1 MSATVAAA
9 LKKLSAVVLSDKKNL
24 KTAVG
29 IIIGIIVIIVMP
41 IAAVL
46 SIFSGDMNIDTD
58 RLQQMITESLT
69 SEEED
74 NLKFIEDTML
84 TLDEKMTAAGF
95 PDRVKEAQVLY
106 VLVLS
111 DYSREDGFTDKLV
124 GCFAADQTDEQ
135 LILAVNETFGTD
147 NELYL
152 FEAPIDLLSYI
163 SINKDGWQKH
173 SYAASC
179 SVSDRVLF
187 QMLKDNP
194 NIQKV
199 YLCLDNDE
207 AGQKANERISDKLF
221 IQGIQHEILVPNHK
235 DWNEDRLAADGNAPR
250 SCAEFSV
257 SNENEEEGEEP
268 CQALQL

>member
-9 LKKLSAVVLSDKKNL
+9 LKKLSAVVLSDKNNL

-95 PDRVKEAQVLY
+95 PNRVKEAQVLY
-106 VLVLS
+106 VLALS

-135 LILAVNETFGTD
+135 LISAVNEAFGTD
-147 NELYL
+147 
-152 FEAPIDLLSYI
+152 
-163 SINKDGWQKH
+163 INSED
-173 SYAASC
+173 
-179 SVSDRVLF
+179 F
-187 QMLKDNP
+187 T
-194 NIQKV
+194 KV
-199 YLCLDNDE
+199 MNDIR
-207 AGQKANERISDKLF
+207 AK
-221 IQGIQHEILVPNHK
+221 
-235 DWNEDRLAADGNAPR
+235 
-250 SCAEFSV
+250 
-257 SNENEEEGEEP
+257 EEV
-268 CQALQL
+268 

>member
-9 LKKLSAVVLSDKKNL
+9 LKKLSAVVLSDKNNL
-24 KTAVG
+24 KTVVG

-106 VLVLS
+106 VLALS

-135 LILAVNETFGTD
+135 LISAVNETFGTD
-147 NELYL
+147 IKSED
-152 FEAPIDLLSYI
+152 FTKI
-163 SINKDGWQKH
+163 
-173 SYAASC
+173 
-179 SVSDRVLF
+179 
-187 QMLKDNP
+187 M
-194 NIQKV
+194 
-199 YLCLDNDE
+199 NDIR
-207 AGQKANERISDKLF
+207 AKGA
-221 IQGIQHEILVPNHK
+221 
-235 DWNEDRLAADGNAPR
+235 
-250 SCAEFSV
+250 
-257 SNENEEEGEEP
+257 
-268 CQALQL
+268 

>member
-84 TLDEKMTAAGF
+84 TLDEKMTTAAF

-106 VLVLS
+106 VLALS

-124 GCFAADQTDEQ
+124 GCFAADQTNEQ
-135 LILAVNETFGTD
+135 LISAVNETFGTEIKSED
-147 NELYL
+147 
-152 FEAPIDLLSYI
+152 FTKI
-163 SINKDGWQKH
+163 
-173 SYAASC
+173 
-179 SVSDRVLF
+179 
-187 QMLKDNP
+187 M
-194 NIQKV
+194 
-199 YLCLDNDE
+199 NDIR
-207 AGQKANERISDKLF
+207 AKGT
-221 IQGIQHEILVPNHK
+221 
-235 DWNEDRLAADGNAPR
+235 
-250 SCAEFSV
+250 
-257 SNENEEEGEEP
+257 
-268 CQALQL
+268 

>member
-9 LKKLSAVVLSDKKNL
+9 LKKLSAVVLSDKNNL
-24 KTAVG
+24 KTVVG

-84 TLDEKMTAAGF
+84 TLDKKMTAAGF
-95 PDRVKEAQVLY
+95 PYRVKEAQVLY
-106 VLVLS
+106 VLALS

-135 LILAVNETFGTD
+135 LILAVNQAFGTD
-147 NELYL
+147 IKSED
-152 FEAPIDLLSYI
+152 FTKI
-163 SINKDGWQKH
+163 
-173 SYAASC
+173 
-179 SVSDRVLF
+179 
-187 QMLKDNP
+187 M
-194 NIQKV
+194 
-199 YLCLDNDE
+199 NDIR
-207 AGQKANERISDKLF
+207 AKGT
-221 IQGIQHEILVPNHK
+221 
-235 DWNEDRLAADGNAPR
+235 
-250 SCAEFSV
+250 
-257 SNENEEEGEEP
+257 
-268 CQALQL
+268 

>member
-95 PDRVKEAQVLY
+95 PNRVKEAQVLY
-106 VLVLS
+106 VLALS
-111 DYSREDGFTDKLV
+111 DYSREDGFTDQLV
-124 GCFAADQTDEQ
+124 DCFADNQTDEQ

-147 NELYL
+147 
-152 FEAPIDLLSYI
+152 
-163 SINKDGWQKH
+163 INSED
-173 SYAASC
+173 
-179 SVSDRVLF
+179 F
-187 QMLKDNP
+187 T
-194 NIQKV
+194 KV
-199 YLCLDNDE
+199 MNDIR
-207 AGQKANERISDKLF
+207 AK
-221 IQGIQHEILVPNHK
+221 
-235 DWNEDRLAADGNAPR
+235 
-250 SCAEFSV
+250 
-257 SNENEEEGEEP
+257 EEV
-268 CQALQL
+268 

>member
-84 TLDEKMTAAGF
+84 TLDEKMTDAGF

-106 VLVLS
+106 VLALS

-135 LILAVNETFGTD
+135 LILAVNEAFGTD
-147 NELYL
+147 IKSKN
-152 FEAPIDLLSYI
+152 FT
-163 SINKDGWQKH
+163 
-173 SYAASC
+173 
-179 SVSDRVLF
+179 
-187 QMLKDNP
+187 
-194 NIQKV
+194 KV
-199 YLCLDNDE
+199 MNDIR
-207 AGQKANERISDKLF
+207 AKGT
-221 IQGIQHEILVPNHK
+221 
-235 DWNEDRLAADGNAPR
+235 
-250 SCAEFSV
+250 
-257 SNENEEEGEEP
+257 
-268 CQALQL
+268 

>member
-9 LKKLSAVVLSDKKNL
+9 LKKLSAVVLSDKNNL

-29 IIIGIIVIIVMP
+29 IIIGLIVIIVMP

-95 PDRVKEAQVLY
+95 PNRVKEAQVLY
-106 VLVLS
+106 VLALS

-135 LILAVNETFGTD
+135 LISAVNETFGTD
-147 NELYL
+147 IKSED
-152 FEAPIDLLSYI
+152 FTKI
-163 SINKDGWQKH
+163 
-173 SYAASC
+173 
-179 SVSDRVLF
+179 
-187 QMLKDNP
+187 M
-194 NIQKV
+194 
-199 YLCLDNDE
+199 NDIR
-207 AGQKANERISDKLF
+207 AK
-221 IQGIQHEILVPNHK
+221 
-235 DWNEDRLAADGNAPR
+235 
-250 SCAEFSV
+250 
-257 SNENEEEGEEP
+257 EEV
-268 CQALQL
+268 

>member
-9 LKKLSAVVLSDKKNL
+9 LKKLSDVVLSDKNNL

-106 VLVLS
+106 VLALS

-147 NELYL
+147 
-152 FEAPIDLLSYI
+152 
-163 SINKDGWQKH
+163 INSED
-173 SYAASC
+173 
-179 SVSDRVLF
+179 F
-187 QMLKDNP
+187 T
-194 NIQKV
+194 KV
-199 YLCLDNDE
+199 INDIR
-207 AGQKANERISDKLF
+207 AKGT
-221 IQGIQHEILVPNHK
+221 
-235 DWNEDRLAADGNAPR
+235 
-250 SCAEFSV
+250 
-257 SNENEEEGEEP
+257 
-268 CQALQL
+268 

>member
-9 LKKLSAVVLSDKKNL
+9 LKKLSAVVLSDKNNL
-24 KTAVG
+24 KTVVG

-84 TLDEKMTAAGF
+84 TLDEKMTDAGF
-95 PDRVKEAQVLY
+95 FDRVKEAQVLY

-147 NELYL
+147 
-152 FEAPIDLLSYI
+152 
-163 SINKDGWQKH
+163 INSED
-173 SYAASC
+173 
-179 SVSDRVLF
+179 F
-187 QMLKDNP
+187 T
-194 NIQKV
+194 KV
-199 YLCLDNDE
+199 MNDIR
-207 AGQKANERISDKLF
+207 AKGT
-221 IQGIQHEILVPNHK
+221 
-235 DWNEDRLAADGNAPR
+235 
-250 SCAEFSV
+250 
-257 SNENEEEGEEP
+257 
-268 CQALQL
+268 

>member
-69 SEEED
+69 SEEEE
-74 NLKFIEDTML
+74 NLKFIEDTMF
-84 TLDEKMTAAGF
+84 TLDEKMTDAGF

-135 LILAVNETFGTD
+135 LILAVNEAFGTD
-147 NELYL
+147 IKSED
-152 FEAPIDLLSYI
+152 FTKI
-163 SINKDGWQKH
+163 
-173 SYAASC
+173 
-179 SVSDRVLF
+179 
-187 QMLKDNP
+187 M
-194 NIQKV
+194 
-199 YLCLDNDE
+199 NDIR
-207 AGQKANERISDKLF
+207 AKGD
-221 IQGIQHEILVPNHK
+221 
-235 DWNEDRLAADGNAPR
+235 
-250 SCAEFSV
+250 
-257 SNENEEEGEEP
+257 
-268 CQALQL
+268 

>member
-9 LKKLSAVVLSDKKNL
+9 LKKLSAVVLSDKNNL

-46 SIFSGDMNIDTD
+46 SIFSGEMNIDTD

-84 TLDEKMTAAGF
+84 TLDKKMTDAGF
-95 PDRVKEAQVLY
+95 HDRVKEAQVLY
-106 VLVLS
+106 VLALS

-135 LILAVNETFGTD
+135 LISAVNEAFGTD
-147 NELYL
+147 IKSED
-152 FEAPIDLLSYI
+152 FT
-163 SINKDGWQKH
+163 
-173 SYAASC
+173 
-179 SVSDRVLF
+179 
-187 QMLKDNP
+187 
-194 NIQKV
+194 KV
-199 YLCLDNDE
+199 MNDIR
-207 AGQKANERISDKLF
+207 AKGT
-221 IQGIQHEILVPNHK
+221 
-235 DWNEDRLAADGNAPR
+235 
-250 SCAEFSV
+250 
-257 SNENEEEGEEP
+257 
-268 CQALQL
+268 

>member
-9 LKKLSAVVLSDKKNL
+9 LKKLSAVVLSDKKNH

-106 VLVLS
+106 VLALS
-111 DYSREDGFTDKLV
+111 DYSKEDGFTDKLV
-124 GCFAADQTDEQ
+124 GCFFADQTNEQ
-135 LILAVNETFGTD
+135 LISAVNETFGTD
-147 NELYL
+147 IKSED
-152 FEAPIDLLSYI
+152 FTKI
-163 SINKDGWQKH
+163 
-173 SYAASC
+173 
-179 SVSDRVLF
+179 
-187 QMLKDNP
+187 M
-194 NIQKV
+194 
-199 YLCLDNDE
+199 NDIR
-207 AGQKANERISDKLF
+207 AK
-221 IQGIQHEILVPNHK
+221 
-235 DWNEDRLAADGNAPR
+235 
-250 SCAEFSV
+250 
-257 SNENEEEGEEP
+257 EEV
-268 CQALQL
+268 

>member
-74 NLKFIEDTML
+74 NLNFIEDTML

-106 VLVLS
+106 VLALS

-124 GCFAADQTDEQ
+124 DCFADNQTDEQ
-135 LILAVNETFGTD
+135 LILAVNEAFGTD
-147 NELYL
+147 
-152 FEAPIDLLSYI
+152 
-163 SINKDGWQKH
+163 INSED
-173 SYAASC
+173 
-179 SVSDRVLF
+179 F
-187 QMLKDNP
+187 T
-194 NIQKV
+194 KV
-199 YLCLDNDE
+199 MNDIR
-207 AGQKANERISDKLF
+207 AKGT
-221 IQGIQHEILVPNHK
+221 
-235 DWNEDRLAADGNAPR
+235 
-250 SCAEFSV
+250 
-257 SNENEEEGEEP
+257 
-268 CQALQL
+268 

>member
-9 LKKLSAVVLSDKKNL
+9 LKKLSAVVLSDKNNL

-29 IIIGIIVIIVMP
+29 IVIGIIVIIVMP

-106 VLVLS
+106 VLALS

-124 GCFAADQTDEQ
+124 DCFADNQTDEQ

-147 NELYL
+147 
-152 FEAPIDLLSYI
+152 
-163 SINKDGWQKH
+163 INSEDFTKI
-173 SYAASC
+173 
-179 SVSDRVLF
+179 
-187 QMLKDNP
+187 M
-194 NIQKV
+194 
-199 YLCLDNDE
+199 NDIR
-207 AGQKANERISDKLF
+207 AKGT
-221 IQGIQHEILVPNHK
+221 
-235 DWNEDRLAADGNAPR
+235 
-250 SCAEFSV
+250 
-257 SNENEEEGEEP
+257 
-268 CQALQL
+268 

>member
-106 VLVLS
+106 VLALS
-111 DYSREDGFTDKLV
+111 EYSKEDGFTHKLV
-124 GCFAADQTDEQ
+124 DCFADNQTDEQ
-135 LILAVNETFGTD
+135 LISAVNETFGTD
-147 NELYL
+147 IKSED
-152 FEAPIDLLSYI
+152 FTKI
-163 SINKDGWQKH
+163 
-173 SYAASC
+173 
-179 SVSDRVLF
+179 
-187 QMLKDNP
+187 M
-194 NIQKV
+194 
-199 YLCLDNDE
+199 NDIR
-207 AGQKANERISDKLF
+207 AKGT
-221 IQGIQHEILVPNHK
+221 
-235 DWNEDRLAADGNAPR
+235 
-250 SCAEFSV
+250 
-257 SNENEEEGEEP
+257 
-268 CQALQL
+268 

>member
-9 LKKLSAVVLSDKKNL
+9 LKKLSAVVLSDKNNL
-24 KTAVG
+24 KTVVG

-106 VLVLS
+106 VLALS

-124 GCFAADQTDEQ
+124 GCFAADQTNEQ
-135 LILAVNETFGTD
+135 LISAVNETFGTD
-147 NELYL
+147 IKSED
-152 FEAPIDLLSYI
+152 FTKI
-163 SINKDGWQKH
+163 
-173 SYAASC
+173 
-179 SVSDRVLF
+179 
-187 QMLKDNP
+187 M
-194 NIQKV
+194 
-199 YLCLDNDE
+199 ND
-207 AGQKANERISDKLF
+207 I
-221 IQGIQHEILVPNHK
+221 
-235 DWNEDRLAADGNAPR
+235 
-250 SCAEFSV
+250 
-257 SNENEEEGEEP
+257 
-268 CQALQL
+268 

>member
-9 LKKLSAVVLSDKKNL
+9 LKKLSAVVLSDKNNL
-24 KTAVG
+24 KTVVG

-74 NLKFIEDTML
+74 NLKFIEDIML
-84 TLDEKMTAAGF
+84 SLDEKMTAAGF
-95 PDRVKEAQVLY
+95 PNRVKEAQVLY
-106 VLVLS
+106 VLALS

-147 NELYL
+147 IKSED
-152 FEAPIDLLSYI
+152 FTKI
-163 SINKDGWQKH
+163 
-173 SYAASC
+173 
-179 SVSDRVLF
+179 
-187 QMLKDNP
+187 M
-194 NIQKV
+194 
-199 YLCLDNDE
+199 NDIR
-207 AGQKANERISDKLF
+207 AKGT
-221 IQGIQHEILVPNHK
+221 
-235 DWNEDRLAADGNAPR
+235 
-250 SCAEFSV
+250 
-257 SNENEEEGEEP
+257 
-268 CQALQL
+268 

>member
-95 PDRVKEAQVLY
+95 PNRVKEAQVLY
-106 VLVLS
+106 VLALS
-111 DYSREDGFTDKLV
+111 DYSKEDGFTDKLV
-124 GCFAADQTDEQ
+124 GCFFADQTNEQ
-135 LILAVNETFGTD
+135 LISAVNETFGTD
-147 NELYL
+147 IKSED
-152 FEAPIDLLSYI
+152 FTKI
-163 SINKDGWQKH
+163 
-173 SYAASC
+173 
-179 SVSDRVLF
+179 
-187 QMLKDNP
+187 M
-194 NIQKV
+194 
-199 YLCLDNDE
+199 NDIR
-207 AGQKANERISDKLF
+207 AK
-221 IQGIQHEILVPNHK
+221 
-235 DWNEDRLAADGNAPR
+235 
-250 SCAEFSV
+250 
-257 SNENEEEGEEP
+257 EEV
-268 CQALQL
+268 

>member
-9 LKKLSAVVLSDKKNL
+9 LKKLSAVVLSDKNNL

-58 RLQQMITESLT
+58 KLQQMITESLT

-84 TLDEKMTAAGF
+84 TLDEKMTDTGF
-95 PDRVKEAQVLY
+95 RDRVKEAQVLY
-106 VLVLS
+106 VLALS

-135 LILAVNETFGTD
+135 LILAVNEAFGTD
-147 NELYL
+147 
-152 FEAPIDLLSYI
+152 
-163 SINKDGWQKH
+163 INSEDFTKI
-173 SYAASC
+173 
-179 SVSDRVLF
+179 
-187 QMLKDNP
+187 M
-194 NIQKV
+194 
-199 YLCLDNDE
+199 NDIR
-207 AGQKANERISDKLF
+207 AKGT
-221 IQGIQHEILVPNHK
+221 
-235 DWNEDRLAADGNAPR
+235 
-250 SCAEFSV
+250 
-257 SNENEEEGEEP
+257 
-268 CQALQL
+268 

>member
-84 TLDEKMTAAGF
+84 TLDKKMTDAGF
-95 PDRVKEAQVLY
+95 HDRVKEAQELY
-106 VLVLS
+106 VLALS

-135 LILAVNETFGTD
+135 LISAVNETFGTD
-147 NELYL
+147 IKSEDFTKIMND
-152 FEAPIDLLSYI
+152 I
-163 SINKDGWQKH
+163 
-173 SYAASC
+173 
-179 SVSDRVLF
+179 RV
-187 QMLKDNP
+187 K
-194 NIQKV
+194 
-199 YLCLDNDE
+199 
-207 AGQKANERISDKLF
+207 
-221 IQGIQHEILVPNHK
+221 
-235 DWNEDRLAADGNAPR
+235 
-250 SCAEFSV
+250 
-257 SNENEEEGEEP
+257 EEV
-268 CQALQL
+268 

>member
-9 LKKLSAVVLSDKKNL
+9 LKKLSAVLLSDKNNL

-58 RLQQMITESLT
+58 RLQQMITENLT

-95 PDRVKEAQVLY
+95 PNRVKEAQVLY
-106 VLVLS
+106 VLALS

-124 GCFAADQTDEQ
+124 DCFADNQTDEQ

-147 NELYL
+147 
-152 FEAPIDLLSYI
+152 
-163 SINKDGWQKH
+163 INSEDFTKI
-173 SYAASC
+173 
-179 SVSDRVLF
+179 
-187 QMLKDNP
+187 M
-194 NIQKV
+194 
-199 YLCLDNDE
+199 NDIR
-207 AGQKANERISDKLF
+207 AKGT
-221 IQGIQHEILVPNHK
+221 
-235 DWNEDRLAADGNAPR
+235 
-250 SCAEFSV
+250 
-257 SNENEEEGEEP
+257 
-268 CQALQL
+268 

>member
-9 LKKLSAVVLSDKKNL
+9 LKKLSAVVLSDKNNL

-46 SIFSGDMNIDTD
+46 SIFSGDMSIDTD

-69 SEEED
+69 SEEEY

-106 VLVLS
+106 VLALS

-124 GCFAADQTDEQ
+124 DCFAADQTNEQ
-135 LILAVNETFGTD
+135 LISAVNETFWTDIKSEDFTKIMNDIRAKGT
-147 NELYL
+147 
-152 FEAPIDLLSYI
+152 
-163 SINKDGWQKH
+163 
-173 SYAASC
+173 
-179 SVSDRVLF
+179 
-187 QMLKDNP
+187 
-194 NIQKV
+194 
-199 YLCLDNDE
+199 
-207 AGQKANERISDKLF
+207 
-221 IQGIQHEILVPNHK
+221 
-235 DWNEDRLAADGNAPR
+235 
-250 SCAEFSV
+250 
-257 SNENEEEGEEP
+257 
-268 CQALQL
+268 

>member
-9 LKKLSAVVLSDKKNL
+9 LKKLSAVVLSDKNNL
-24 KTAVG
+24 KTVVG

-41 IAAVL
+41 IAVVL

-106 VLVLS
+106 VLALS

-124 GCFAADQTDEQ
+124 DCFADNQTDEQ
-135 LILAVNETFGTD
+135 LILAVNEAFGTD
-147 NELYL
+147 
-152 FEAPIDLLSYI
+152 
-163 SINKDGWQKH
+163 INSKN
-173 SYAASC
+173 
-179 SVSDRVLF
+179 F
-187 QMLKDNP
+187 T
-194 NIQKV
+194 KV
-199 YLCLDNDE
+199 MNDIR
-207 AGQKANERISDKLF
+207 AKGT
-221 IQGIQHEILVPNHK
+221 
-235 DWNEDRLAADGNAPR
+235 
-250 SCAEFSV
+250 
-257 SNENEEEGEEP
+257 
-268 CQALQL
+268 

>member
-95 PDRVKEAQVLY
+95 PDRVEEAQVLY
-106 VLVLS
+106 VLALS

-135 LILAVNETFGTD
+135 LISAVNETFGTD
-147 NELYL
+147 IKSED
-152 FEAPIDLLSYI
+152 FTKI
-163 SINKDGWQKH
+163 
-173 SYAASC
+173 
-179 SVSDRVLF
+179 
-187 QMLKDNP
+187 M
-194 NIQKV
+194 
-199 YLCLDNDE
+199 NDIR
-207 AGQKANERISDKLF
+207 AK
-221 IQGIQHEILVPNHK
+221 
-235 DWNEDRLAADGNAPR
+235 
-250 SCAEFSV
+250 
-257 SNENEEEGEEP
+257 EEV
-268 CQALQL
+268 

>member
-9 LKKLSAVVLSDKKNL
+9 LKKLSAVVLSDKNNL
-24 KTAVG
+24 KTVVG

-84 TLDEKMTAAGF
+84 TLDEKMTDAGF

-106 VLVLS
+106 VLALS

-135 LILAVNETFGTD
+135 LISAVNEAFGTD
-147 NELYL
+147 
-152 FEAPIDLLSYI
+152 
-163 SINKDGWQKH
+163 INSED
-173 SYAASC
+173 
-179 SVSDRVLF
+179 F
-187 QMLKDNP
+187 T
-194 NIQKV
+194 KV
-199 YLCLDNDE
+199 MNDIR
-207 AGQKANERISDKLF
+207 AKGT
-221 IQGIQHEILVPNHK
+221 
-235 DWNEDRLAADGNAPR
+235 
-250 SCAEFSV
+250 
-257 SNENEEEGEEP
+257 
-268 CQALQL
+268 

>member
-9 LKKLSAVVLSDKKNL
+9 LKKLSAVVLSDKNNL

-29 IIIGIIVIIVMP
+29 IVIGIIVIIVMP

-106 VLVLS
+106 VLALS

-124 GCFAADQTDEQ
+124 GCFTANQTDEQ
-135 LILAVNETFGTD
+135 LISAVNEAFGTD
-147 NELYL
+147 
-152 FEAPIDLLSYI
+152 
-163 SINKDGWQKH
+163 INSGDFTKI
-173 SYAASC
+173 
-179 SVSDRVLF
+179 
-187 QMLKDNP
+187 M
-194 NIQKV
+194 
-199 YLCLDNDE
+199 NDIR
-207 AGQKANERISDKLF
+207 AKGT
-221 IQGIQHEILVPNHK
+221 
-235 DWNEDRLAADGNAPR
+235 
-250 SCAEFSV
+250 
-257 SNENEEEGEEP
+257 
-268 CQALQL
+268 

>member
-84 TLDEKMTAAGF
+84 TLDEKMTDAGF
-95 PDRVKEAQVLY
+95 FDRVKEAQVLY

-135 LILAVNETFGTD
+135 LILAVNEAFGTD
-147 NELYL
+147 
-152 FEAPIDLLSYI
+152 
-163 SINKDGWQKH
+163 INSKN
-173 SYAASC
+173 
-179 SVSDRVLF
+179 F
-187 QMLKDNP
+187 T
-194 NIQKV
+194 KV
-199 YLCLDNDE
+199 MNDIR
-207 AGQKANERISDKLF
+207 AKGT
-221 IQGIQHEILVPNHK
+221 
-235 DWNEDRLAADGNAPR
+235 
-250 SCAEFSV
+250 
-257 SNENEEEGEEP
+257 
-268 CQALQL
+268 

>member
-9 LKKLSAVVLSDKKNL
+9 LKKLSAVVLSDKNNL

-95 PDRVKEAQVLY
+95 PNRVKEAQVLY
-106 VLVLS
+106 VLALS

-124 GCFAADQTDEQ
+124 DCFAADQTDEQ

-147 NELYL
+147 
-152 FEAPIDLLSYI
+152 
-163 SINKDGWQKH
+163 INSEDFTKI
-173 SYAASC
+173 
-179 SVSDRVLF
+179 
-187 QMLKDNP
+187 M
-194 NIQKV
+194 
-199 YLCLDNDE
+199 NDIR
-207 AGQKANERISDKLF
+207 AK
-221 IQGIQHEILVPNHK
+221 
-235 DWNEDRLAADGNAPR
+235 
-250 SCAEFSV
+250 
-257 SNENEEEGEEP
+257 EEV
-268 CQALQL
+268 

>member
-106 VLVLS
+106 VLALS

-135 LILAVNETFGTD
+135 LISAVNETFGTD
-147 NELYL
+147 IKSED
-152 FEAPIDLLSYI
+152 FTKI
-163 SINKDGWQKH
+163 
-173 SYAASC
+173 
-179 SVSDRVLF
+179 
-187 QMLKDNP
+187 M
-194 NIQKV
+194 
-199 YLCLDNDE
+199 NDIR
-207 AGQKANERISDKLF
+207 AK
-221 IQGIQHEILVPNHK
+221 
-235 DWNEDRLAADGNAPR
+235 
-250 SCAEFSV
+250 
-257 SNENEEEGEEP
+257 EEV
-268 CQALQL
+268 

>member
-9 LKKLSAVVLSDKKNL
+9 LKKLSAVVLSDKNNL
-24 KTAVG
+24 KTVVG

-58 RLQQMITESLT
+58 RLQQMITDSLT

-95 PDRVKEAQVLY
+95 PNRVKEAQVLY
-106 VLVLS
+106 VLALS

-135 LILAVNETFGTD
+135 LILAVNETFETD
-147 NELYL
+147 
-152 FEAPIDLLSYI
+152 
-163 SINKDGWQKH
+163 INSEDFTKI
-173 SYAASC
+173 
-179 SVSDRVLF
+179 
-187 QMLKDNP
+187 M
-194 NIQKV
+194 
-199 YLCLDNDE
+199 NDIR
-207 AGQKANERISDKLF
+207 AKGA
-221 IQGIQHEILVPNHK
+221 
-235 DWNEDRLAADGNAPR
+235 
-250 SCAEFSV
+250 
-257 SNENEEEGEEP
+257 
-268 CQALQL
+268 